1 MIRFEEEIKKFKPSL
16 EVDHIEEDVQ
26 GNQIED
32 LLDILR
38 YVKTNDPEKSQQ
50 NIVDKE

>member
-1 MIRFEEEIKKFKPSL
+1 MIKFEEEIKKFKPSL

-38 YVKTNDPEKSQQ
+38 YVKTNNTEKPQQ
-50 NIVDKE
+50 NTVDKE

>member
-1 MIRFEEEIKKFKPSL
+1 MIKFEEEIKKFKPSL
-16 EVDHIEEDVQ
+16 EVDNIESDVQ

-38 YVKTNDPEKSQQ
+38 HIKTSDLEESQ
-50 NIVDKE
+50 

>member
-1 MIRFEEEIKKFKPSL
+1 MLKFEQEIKKFKPSL

-26 GNQIED
+26 GNQMKD

-38 YVKTNDPEKSQQ
+38 HAKANDLENSRQ